1 MQSVREVI
9 VVEGRY
15 DKNTLAQ
22 VVDAVVIETSGFG
35 IFNDKEKQS
44 LLRRM
49 AEAKG
54 LIVLTDPDG
63 AGFVIRN
70 FIKSCVPPEQLKQ
83 AYVPDIPGKEKRK
96 AKASRE
102 GKLGVEGMRAEIL
115 IEALRRAGATFEDA
129 QSAEKAQR
137 ITKADLYTLGFSGR
151 EMSAQRRA
159 ELKRELELPEH
170 LSADALLDVLN
181 ATMSR
186 EAFFSRAARLT
197 ERMRSE
203 QS

>member
-15 DKNTLAQ
+15 DKNALRQ
-22 VVDAVVIETSGFG
+22 VVDAVVIETAGFG
-35 IFNDKEKQS
+35 IFNDAQKQK

-49 AEAKG
+49 AEARG

-83 AYVPDIPGKEKRK
+83 AYVPDIYGKEKRK
-96 AKASRE
+96 ARPSRE
-102 GKLGVEGMRAEIL
+102 GKLGVEGMRAETL
-115 IEALRRAGATFEDA
+115 LEALRRAGASFEGT
-129 QSAEKAQR
+129 QTPEKAQM
-137 ITKADLYTLGFSGR
+137 ISKTDLYRLGLSGR
-151 EMSAQRRA
+151 ERSARMRA
-159 ELKRELELPEH
+159 ELIGELDLPEH
-170 LSADALLDVLN
+170 LSADALLDVIN

-186 EAFFSRAARLT
+186 EELLSRVALLK
-197 ERMRSE
+197 ERMR
-203 QS
+203 

>member
-1 MQSVREVI
+1 MQSVKEVI

-15 DKNTLAQ
+15 DKNTLRQ

-35 IFNDKEKQS
+35 IFNDAQKQK
-44 LLRRM
+44 LLRKM
-49 AEAKG
+49 AEARG

-70 FIKSCVPPEQLKQ
+70 FIKSCVPPERLKQ
-83 AYVPDIPGKEKRK
+83 AYVPDIRGKEKRK
-96 AKASRE
+96 ARPSRE

-115 IEALRRAGATFEDA
+115 TEALRRAGATFEDA
-129 QSAEKAQR
+129 QSPRAGQM
-137 ITKADLYTLGFSGR
+137 ITKADLYRLGLSGR
-151 EMSAQRRA
+151 ENSARKRA
-159 ELKRELELPEH
+159 ELIRELDLPEH

-186 EAFFSRAARLT
+186 EEFLSRADLPEVPTR
-197 ERMRSE
+197 
-203 QS
+203 

>member
-15 DKNTLAQ
+15 DKNTLRQ
-22 VVDAVVIETSGFG
+22 VVDAVVIETAGFG
-35 IFNDKEKQS
+35 IFNDVEKQK

-49 AEAKG
+49 AEARG
-54 LIVLTDPDG
+54 LVILTDPDG

-70 FIKSCVPPEQLKQ
+70 FIKSCIPPERLKQ

-96 AKASRE
+96 AKPSRE

-115 IEALRRAGATFEDA
+115 LEALHRAGATFENS
-129 QSAEKAQR
+129 QSPLNGQK
-137 ITKADLYTLGFSGR
+137 ITKADLYRLGLSGR
-151 EMSAQRRA
+151 ENSARKRA
-159 ELKRELELPEH
+159 ELIRALDLPVH
-170 LSADALLDVLN
+170 LSADSLLDVLN

-186 EAFFSRAARLT
+186 EDFFSRADLPE
-197 ERMRSE
+197 ERTR
-203 QS
+203 

>member
-1 MQSVREVI
+1 MQSVKEVI
-9 VVEGRY
+9 VFEGRY
-15 DKNTLAQ
+15 DKNTLRQ

-35 IFNDKEKQS
+35 IFNDAQKQK

-49 AEAKG
+49 AEARG

-70 FIKSCVPPEQLKQ
+70 FIKSCVPPERLKQ
-83 AYVPDIPGKEKRK
+83 AYVPDIRGKEKRK
-96 AKASRE
+96 DRPSRE

-115 IEALRRAGATFEDA
+115 TEALRRAGATFEDA
-129 QSAEKAQR
+129 QSPRAGQM
-137 ITKADLYTLGFSGR
+137 ITKADLYRLGLSGR
-151 EMSAQRRA
+151 ENSARKRA
-159 ELKRELELPEH
+159 ELIRELDLPEH

-186 EAFFSRAARLT
+186 EEFLSRADLPEEPTR
-197 ERMRSE
+197 
-203 QS
+203 